1 MEIKDIVTRLES
13 SSEFEEWA
21 KENKASYLV
30 HVFKMMDEL
39 NKYIWQVGY
48 YNRNNTITTFIIEK
62 DDVKIVPEEKIF
74 KPGKEKI
81 KRLDVS
87 KVKIDLEKALEIADK
102 LQKTEYKGND
112 PLKII
117 VILQNIESKTLY
129 NITYIT
135 QTFNTLNMRVDAG
148 NKKILKKEL
157 TPSMQ
162 FRAK

>member
-1 MEIKDIVTRLES
+1 
-13 SSEFEEWA
+13 
-21 KENKASYLV
+21 
-30 HVFKMMDEL
+30 
-39 NKYIWQVGY
+39 
-48 YNRNNTITTFIIEK
+48 
-62 DDVKIVPEEKIF
+62 
-74 KPGKEKI
+74 
-81 KRLDVS
+81 
-87 KVKIDLEKALEIADK
+87 IADK

-157 TPSMQ
+157 TPLMQ